1 MKRNF
6 KMSWAFNA
14 ILGAFLL
21 SMGSCKEEELVFPQ
35 QVEQG
40 IVETKTRPTAR
51 PTNLTYQAFFNQ
63 KLELY
68 WPVLSD
74 RVAKAEIR
82 YTEGAEEK
90 VITVNKFDEPT
101 KISFK
106 EYKDYTV
113 TVRYFTSDGT
123 ASKLSTGSLKPGP
136 YEAAYK
142 LTGLT
147 LEPVP
152 GGIKFSFPKTSDRAI
167 ATKISYELEGKEIV
181 RTFDSNKET
190 EIIISNLTDETKEV
204 AFKILSMDEE
214 LKVAVV
220 DERKQAPGILA
231 YKGILKTMIAF
242 MDGNNGGLEWTNT
255 GKDPATIIVNYQLNG
270 KAKTVRIDNSTD
282 VEKRLLF
289 DLEGKPTAF
298 TFTIETDGLT
308 SPVQNAEVKAPT
320 LLSRSNWSA
329 EVSSTESNEGA
340 ENGKASSL
348 IDGDIGTYWHS
359 TWSSSNNPVYPHWF
373 IVDFGKVENFAQFG
387 MIRRHN
393 NSTGG
398 FKTFNIETSLD
409 KTNWKTVGKDLDFNS
424 AITPAAW
431 QDYNVSMVKAR
442 YVRITMTAPM
452 RAGTTSTHLAEF
464 RAAGYAPIVL
474 K

>member
-6 KMSWAFNA
+6 KMSWAFNV

-21 SMGSCKEEELVFPQ
+21 SMGSCKEEELIFPK
-35 QVEQG
+35 QG
-40 IVETKTRPTAR
+40 DQETIVTETRPTAR
-51 PTNLTYQAFFNQ
+51 PTNLTFVSAFNQ
-63 KLELY
+63 KLEIH
-68 WPVLSD
+68 WPALSD
-74 RVAKAEIR
+74 RVVKAEIR

-90 VITVNKFDEPT
+90 VITVSKFDEPT
-101 KISFK
+101 IITLKD
-106 EYKDYTV
+106 YKDYTV
-113 TVRYFTSDGT
+113 TVQYFTSDGT
-123 ASKLSTGSLKPGP
+123 ASKLSKVSLKPGP

-152 GGIKFSFPKTSDRAI
+152 GGIKFVFPKTSDRAI
-167 ATKISYELEGKEIV
+167 ATKISYVLDGKEVV
-181 RTFDSNKET
+181 RTFDSNKES
-190 EIIISNLTDETKEV
+190 EVVISNLTDETKEV
-204 AFKILSMDEE
+204 AFKILTMDEE

-220 DERKQAPGILA
+220 DERKQAPGVLA
-231 YKGILKTMIAF
+231 YKGILETMVAF
-242 MDGNNGGLEWTNT
+242 MDGNNGGLAWTNL

-270 KAKTVRIDNSTD
+270 QSKTVRIDNSTD

-289 DLEGKPTAF
+289 DLQGKPTAF

-308 SPVQNAEVKAPT
+308 SPVQDAEVKAPT
-320 LLSRSNWSA
+320 LLSRSTWSA
-329 EVSSTESNEGA
+329 EVSSTESQEGA
-340 ENGKASSL
+340 ANGKASSL

-373 IVDFGKVENFAQFG
+373 IVDLGKVESFAQFG

-393 NSTGG
+393 NNTGG

-409 KTNWKTVGKDLDFNS
+409 KASWTMVGKDLFFDS
-424 AITPAAW
+424 AGPAVW
-431 QDYNVSMVKAR
+431 HDYNVSMVKAR
-442 YVRITMTAPM
+442 YVRITMTEPM
-452 RAGTTSTHLAEF
+452 RAGATSTHLAEF
-464 RAAGYAPIVL
+464 RAAGYAPILL